1 MNPDVYE
8 LTRTIFL
15 QAVQPGPS
23 YEPVCF
29 ATELAKF
36 EAQTEGSQLDAK
48 GLEDALDAEFPW
60 RNHLVYQSHQL
71 QPEESDTWVKVIR
84 WLIQSLLFVDINT
97 KGGARRA
104 QVLLTALG
112 ALDVDFEGLNAI
124 SEKLSGSHVLK
135 VITPTLQTLR
145 LVPEHLDA
153 QSKEWLIKLSS
164 EVKNG
169 NFKMLQQAQRV
180 LQPQLHSDIQTP
192 IFLLWKLDPEKLA
205 HLIESRDSILFDMLV
220 CIVLDANAP
229 LFALQVKSIP
239 FKFVS
244 VSWLERTKSV
254 RPEINA
260 INVHEK
266 ILVQVAKTPY
276 WKGWLQAT
284 YEHLTAGAEHY
295 QALAE
300 ALTQLAEPQWR
311 DFIFAL
317 APSKSQS
324 SAEYVAN
331 ILIHVASKLSSA
343 QAQKIWVI
351 AFERWDD
358 WDYGRCE
365 RYYYLGSPQV
375 CTFDF
380 PVAKHYSHMPTEK
393 RNALEQDIKHEILHI
408 EQRWFSSESE
418 LCTERNR
425 LASRLRLVR
434 HGSALA
440 AGSADTLPA
449 PAQPDS
455 EYAEVRYRWSIS

>member
-36 EAQTEGSQLDAK
+36 EAQAEDSQLDAK
-48 GLEDALDAEFPW
+48 GIEEALDAELPW
-60 RNHLVYQSHQL
+60 RNHLYQSHKL
-71 QPEESDTWVKVIR
+71 QPEEYDTWIKVIR
-84 WLIQSLLFVDINT
+84 WLIQSLLSTDIET
-97 KGGARRA
+97 KGGARRF
-104 QVLLTALG
+104 QVLLTVLG
-112 ALDVDFEGLNAI
+112 ALDVDFEGLNTI
-124 SEKLSGSHVLK
+124 SEKLSDSPISRI
-135 VITPTLQTLR
+135 ITLTLQALR
-145 LVPEHLDA
+145 LAPENLDP
-153 QSKEWLIKLSS
+153 QSKECLQKISS
-164 EVKNG
+164 EVKDG
-169 NFKMLQQAQRV
+169 NLKMLQHAQRLFHLR
-180 LQPQLHSDIQTP
+180 LQSDIQTP

-205 HLIESRDSILFDMLV
+205 HLIKSHDSIIFDILV
-220 CIVLDANAP
+220 CTVLKANAP
-229 LFALQVKSIP
+229 LFALQVDSIP
-239 FKFVS
+239 FKFIS
-244 VSWLERTKSV
+244 MSWLEIAKSARTQ
-254 RPEINA
+254 IDA
-260 INVHEK
+260 IKVHEK
-266 ILVQVAKTPY
+266 ILLQVAKTPY
-276 WKGWLQAT
+276 WKGWMQAT
-284 YEHLTAGAEHY
+284 CEHLVAGTEHY

-317 APSKSQS
+317 APSKSKS
-324 SAEYVAN
+324 SAEYVAD
-331 ILIHVASKLSSA
+331 ILVYVESKLSCA
-343 QAQKIWVI
+343 QAKKIWSI
-351 AFERWDD
+351 AFERWEN
-358 WDYGRCE
+358 WDYGMRE
-365 RYYYLGSPQV
+365 RYYFLGSPQV

-380 PVAKHYSHMPTEK
+380 PVAKYYSHMPTEE
-393 RNALEQDIKHEILHI
+393 RNELEQGLQAEILHI